1 MPHLSSADFESCEP
15 RHIRRSSAAA
25 ARMVA
30 AVFAAIAAVHRC
42 HVPRPIATAPRR
54 NVSKINAYDRILA
67 GPYQVCQSSNMA
79 KRRSHRWSLVLG
91 MVAMLGSLVTLP
103 MTTSIAVAMA
113 GPTTAATADQMPCHK
128 PAKPCP
134 DCPQKVCPN
143 MGSCLVKCFQ
153 PLSSP
158 VAEVFSQGLVVN
170 SRVLAAPSQ
179 VVSGSLTPPLLRPPS
194 V

>member
-1 MPHLSSADFESCEP
+1 MMRTRSRIQGEIFSAEVTQVLILCPLIGRARNDFGP
-15 RHIRRSSAAA
+15 ARR
-25 ARMVA
+25 ARL
-30 AVFAAIAAVHRC
+30 
-42 HVPRPIATAPRR
+42 RR
-54 NVSKINAYDRILA
+54 DVTFPKINANERILA
-67 GPYQVCQSSNMA
+67 GLYQVCQFYSMT
-79 KRRSHRWSLVLG
+79 KRRSHRWFLVLG

-143 MGSCLVKCFQ
+143 MASCLVKCFQ